1 MQKIHADDLLAII
14 KSRRSIRG
22 FLKTPIPEET
32 INTILEAGRWAPSA
46 ENGQPWKFLVIKN
59 REKIK
64 EIAKTG
70 IGGLVLKRAPIVIG
84 VVSDIELSEIEL
96 SEIENGLSTYAGDPE
111 KLGSIILM
119 TTHLCC
125 GLAIMNMLLMIHSL
139 GMGACCV
146 GAIDREFAKQV
157 LGLKETE
164 FLEILIS
171 AGYIKTNVSKPTLR
185 NELKDI
191 TRYVD

>member
-1 MQKIHADDLLAII
+1 MVKFLLVDELLSLI
-14 KSRRSIRG
+14 KNRRSMRR
-22 FLKTPIPEET
+22 FLKTPIQEDH
-32 INTILEAGRWAPSA
+32 INLILEAGRWAPSA
-46 ENGQPWKFLVIKN
+46 ENSQPWNFLVIKN
-59 REKIK
+59 REVIK

-70 IGGLVLKRAPIVIG
+70 IGGFVLKRAPIIIG
-84 VVSDIELSEIEL
+84 VVSNMDLSETDT
-96 SEIENGLSTYAGDPE
+96 EISSYAGDPE
-111 KLGSIILM
+111 KRDSIIAM

-146 GAIDREFAKQV
+146 GAIDRDVAKQV

-164 FLEILIS
+164 FLEILI
-171 AGYIKTNVSKPTLR
+171 AVGHLKIHITKPTLR

-191 TRYVD
+191 TRYID

>member
-1 MQKIHADDLLAII
+1 MLKIQTDDLLGII
-14 KSRRSIRG
+14 KSRRSIRS
-22 FLKTPIPEET
+22 FQKTPIPEEK
-32 INTILEAGRWAPSA
+32 IEMILEAGRWAPSA
-46 ENGQPWKFLVIKN
+46 ENSQPWKFLVIKN

-64 EIAKTG
+64 KIAKTG
-70 IGGLVLKRAPIVIG
+70 VGGLVLKRAPIVIG
-84 VVSDIELSEIEL
+84 VVSAIEPSDIEL

-111 KLGSIILM
+111 KLSSIILM

-125 GLAIMNMLLMIHSL
+125 GLAIMNMLLMTHSL

-146 GAIDREFAKQV
+146 GAIDREYAKQV
-157 LGLKETE
+157 LGLKEKE

-171 AGYIKTNVSKPTLR
+171 VGYIKINVSKPTLR

-191 TRYVD
+191 TFYID